1 MSRVITITGWEPYDD
16 AKWPD
21 ERDKGVI
28 FNNCAP
34 FTESTMKINNTQID
48 FAKDLNVVMPMYNLI
63 EYSNNYSKKSRN
75 LSQNE
80 RDVPNANLANSESLI
95 SKVKITGQ

>member
-1 MSRVITITGWEPYDD
+1 
-16 AKWPD
+16 
-21 ERDKGVI
+21 
-28 FNNCAP
+28 
-34 FTESTMKINNTQID
+34 MKINNTQID
-48 FAKDLNVVMPMYNLI
+48 FAKDLYVVMPMYNLI

-95 SKVKITGQ
+95 SKVKLTGQ

>member
-1 MSRVITITGWEPYDD
+1 
-16 AKWPD
+16 
-21 ERDKGVI
+21 
-28 FNNCAP
+28 
-34 FTESTMKINNTQID
+34 MKINNTQID
-48 FAKDLNVVMPMYNLI
+48 SAKDLYVVMPMYNLI

>member
-1 MSRVITITGWEPYDD
+1 
-16 AKWPD
+16 
-21 ERDKGVI
+21 
-28 FNNCAP
+28 
-34 FTESTMKINNTQID
+34 MKINNTQID
-48 FAKDLNVVMPMYNLI
+48 FAKDLYVVMPMYNLI

-95 SKVKITGQ
+95 YKVKITGQ